1 MFARIRFA
9 LHTNTSPNTREASCA
24 TILAQRLGTLCI
36 GVILSACGGP
46 ATGPEHATPLGIVQ
60 GTVADGIHVFRD
72 LPYAAPPVG
81 ERRWQRPYPATAWE
95 GVRDATSNRA
105 ICEQPLG
112 DEDLNNSFLERLL
125 SGAGVS
131 SFGRF
136 VLNNLAGLAGNESR
150 SEDCLTLTVRT
161 KSLAPE
167 SKLPVMVWIHGGAH
181 RYGSGNQ
188 GFSDSNALAAK
199 NVVHVS
205 INYRLGIWGFFAH
218 EELAQ
223 EDPDGSTGN
232 YGLLDQIESLRWV
245 KANIATFGG
254 DPENVT
260 IFGESAGGHA
270 VGQIMASPLSRGLVQ
285 GAIAQSGT
293 GNHQMQHSHVDV
305 ESLSGITAGARFAEL
320 AGIDGANQ
328 LAALR
333 ALSVA
338 QIRALE
344 NTDMETSS
352 TYHPQV
358 DGYVLP
364 KTVAEIFAA
373 GEQAQIPLLLGSNA
387 DEGTVLGYVIPI
399 SMDGVAQ
406 LRPETIEEWDR
417 YLQKHVPAL
426 VEEYAVETEA
436 QLLDAH
442 FRVVGDS
449 LFGRH
454 AFYTAE
460 NHYKTGSP
468 TWLYFFER
476 APESNQQI
484 IGATHALELQ
494 PLFNSYIPFWPKGDR
509 DDELAAQMSDYW
521 TNFAKQKN
529 PNGPGLPQWP
539 GFDPA
544 LAQELA
550 LGHQVTEARKVARR
564 HIYDGMRAQQVSRLQ
579 RLKQLREQQNHK
591 QPSGAR

>member
-1 MFARIRFA
+1 MFARTRSVSRPIPC
-9 LHTNTSPNTREASCA
+9 TTSWAP
-24 TILAQRLGTLCI
+24 LVGTLCI
-36 GVILSACGGP
+36 TLILSACGGP
-46 ATGPEHATPLGIVQ
+46 AKGPEHATPLGAVQ
-60 GTVADGIHVFRD
+60 GTFADGIHVFRD
-72 LPYAAPPVG
+72 LPYAAPPTG

-95 GVRDATSNRA
+95 GVRNATSNRA

-112 DEDLNNSFLERLL
+112 DDDLNNSFLERLL

-131 SFGRF
+131 GFGQF
-136 VLNNLAGLAGNESR
+136 ALNNLAGLVGNEPM

-161 KSLAPE
+161 KSLEPE

-199 NVVHVS
+199 GVVHVS

-218 EELAQ
+218 DELAQ
-223 EDPDGSTGN
+223 EDADGSTGN

-245 KANIATFGG
+245 QANIAAFGG
-254 DPENVT
+254 DPDNVT
-260 IFGESAGGHA
+260 IFGESAGGHS
-270 VGQIMASPLSRGLVQ
+270 VGQIMASPLARGLIH

-293 GNHQMQHSHVDV
+293 GNHQMQHSHENV
-305 ESLSGITAGARFAEL
+305 EGLSGIAAGARFAQL
-320 AGIDGANQ
+320 AGISGENQ

-333 ALSVA
+333 ALNVT
-338 QIRALE
+338 QIRELE
-344 NTDMETSS
+344 NADPEVSR

-358 DGYVLP
+358 DGYALP
-364 KTVAEIFAA
+364 QTVAEIFAA

-406 LRPETIEEWDR
+406 LRPETIEGWDR
-417 YLQKHVPAL
+417 YLKDHMPAL
-426 VEEYAVETEA
+426 ADEYAVETEA

-460 NHYKTGSP
+460 NHHKTGAP

-476 APESNQQI
+476 APESDQQI

-529 PNGPGLPQWP
+529 PNGAGLPQWP

-550 LGHQVTEARKVARR
+550 LGHQTTEARRVARQ
-564 HIYDGMRAQQVSRLQ
+564 HIYEGMRAQQESRLAK
-579 RLKQLREQQNHK
+579 LKQLRN